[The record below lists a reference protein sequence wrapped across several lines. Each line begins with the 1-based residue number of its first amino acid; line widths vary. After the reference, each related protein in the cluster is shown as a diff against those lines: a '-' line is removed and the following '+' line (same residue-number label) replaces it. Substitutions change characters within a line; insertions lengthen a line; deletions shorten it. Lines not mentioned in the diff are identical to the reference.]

1 MRTEQELLERL
12 EMLEGM
18 LESDL
23 IENDSKHDLEV
34 MANTIRWALGL
45 IDDDGEDILKLEA
58 MS

>member
-18 LESDL
+18 LKSEL
-23 IENDSKHDLEV
+23 IEDTSKHDLEV

-45 IDDDGEDILKLEA
+45 IDDDGEDILKLDS